1 MGKGGQILEVRDEND
16 RVTYKRTT
24 ENAEWYRN
32 FYATFHRAPTKDE
45 LTQMAIAL
53 TTGDA
58 SAPKVMGFIPQSEEE
73 QQAMADSKREIDYL
87 QQALTTLDKIKPTM
101 QKLNGVEMKL
111 TEGLSSEA
119 FTVYRTVS
127 DQLKAF
133 GGLPA
138 RAARVSAIL
147 TARHADIVAGII
159 SKKTGKKYTALDYM
173 RERYGFDAEGKY
185 IGDNALH
192 QPVTELDLELDK
204 QIPVLDL
211 DTMDTSLRN
220 KEPKEVIAYI
230 KEKLPRDAIPTA
242 DFKAMIGAPN
252 DSYGATHIVRNK
264 SAAAE
269 ENRIA
274 RNAAL
279 TNIDAVIRHSY
290 LIEVVPNEKI
300 AVAQEMPR
308 WKRKAQ
314 RRKNS
319 IDEFYR
325 LIIPV
330 RIDGEQKTL
339 IIVAENKHGKVS
351 INQNETNLYE
361 IYTAKEENHPV
372 RLSEQNT
379 PDTRATEDGSPSTIS
394 IRDTLRGVKDYLF
407 QPYVDENGNANYGVY
422 LQNGVMYLGQNAS
435 LNQLAWHGSPHV
447 FDHFDLGAIGTG
459 EGARVHGWGLY
470 FAKNREMSEKY
481 RAMLAGKPESVAL
494 NGTTYHYQG
503 NKIIGPDGKAVD
515 DLPLMLAISELL
527 ESGSKEKTL
536 DRAKGA
542 AALAFDKEQKETWQ
556 RVQEIIENSDV
567 RFKQDGTLLE
577 VDVPENDV
585 LLDEQK
591 QFEDQPENVKAALLS
606 LGIAN
611 ATGRKGQQIY
621 DELSRKLGSD
631 RAASLALNEAGIKG
645 LRYTDDVDGECFV
658 VFDDKAVSIIDRYNQ
673 AANAK
678 AAVRGTTTVMQDGR
692 RIVSLTQNADESTY
706 MHEMSHIFLMDLGD
720 LAQIDETSAKE
731 LEVVNQW
738 AEWHRGDAALYKGS
752 PWAAEFRA
760 REESIIAAE
769 DAGDFDEAD
778 RLKNVW
784 RQERFARAFEQY
796 LRDGQAPARGLRAVF
811 RKFKQFL
818 RQIYQAV
825 IADGT
830 KASEPVRRIMDRMIA
845 TEDEITE
852 MELDDRYKDISKAGG
867 EKLFNESEQDTYK
880 RWQKEAAEEAKE
892 KLMKEL
898 MQDLNAKVDE
908 EFNARVAKE
917 DEDYRREL
925 MNEPV
930 YLAMQAA
937 VASGSEEAVLGWFP
951 SIEAYTK
958 AIEEAPTFEDALK
971 EHMDAY
977 KETLEAELI
986 RTHLSEENVTHIM
999 ESTLYRAKLESLK
1012 ATAFAKKQRL
1022 INTITSKAERAMSS
1036 VEEKITA
1043 LPEDTDLKVERF
1055 DKSVKDVMKEIN
1067 RLRFSTRWSTADIER
1082 IEGMLQAATKEE
1094 LAKKMADFKLA
1105 VQNDKANEKAVEKA
1119 NEGRMHAYKDMAK
1132 KSLAG
1137 KPLHEACDYNGY
1149 IRQAKKAA
1157 KQVQQMVKAKRWDMA
1172 ILAQQ
1177 RQAMAMALAE
1187 ESRKL
1192 RQHVDKLT
1200 GQVKRQLQA
1209 RTVRLPKD
1217 ERYWHRH
1224 LAYMLRITST
1234 DAQKPASG
1242 CAGLDALFSDMTASL
1257 DMQEGFSPTDIL
1269 EMANEQGADFKGWQ
1283 SLTMNQFEDAVNAM
1297 NILYTTGKNKF
1308 NMVTV
1313 GGKAIADV
1321 VDEII
1326 HDDSE
1331 ASRVGV
1337 QRRVVNEDI
1346 GGLGYNEWLAK
1357 LPGGEAA
1364 ARMGVKALSAI
1375 TKPEEILRA
1384 LGTKAHK
1391 YIYGIYERA
1400 REQEGKRIAD
1410 EMAALQKILAPYSHK
1425 ERQAWKDRNIQL
1437 SGYEGMLS
1445 KENVICMALN
1455 LGNTINRQRLAG
1467 GFEMP
1472 EQDIVDFVEKHMT
1485 TKDWQLV
1492 QDIWDHLNT
1501 YWQDTVAVEE
1511 KLNGMA
1517 IKKVEAV
1524 PFTVKASDT
1533 GEQIRLKGGY
1543 YPIAYN
1549 PKKSSKA
1556 AENAENALAR
1566 GSMSGAM
1573 VLGTN
1578 RGFTKSRAEVDI
1590 EGRPLLLEFSVV
1602 PDHLQAVIHNITFR
1616 LAARDVYRLI
1626 NNKDFEAHVADT
1638 LGSEYHAILK
1648 EWATDVWNITGNNNV
1663 AENVIGKVFN
1673 WLRANS
1679 TMSIMGYR
1687 IWPVVENISNIA
1699 PVIDK
1704 LGAAETAAAIAD
1716 FYANIGEARHMLT
1729 KSVFMQNRI
1738 NSLDRDIRQ
1747 QPGLFSATYRPIEII
1762 RDHAYDLML
1771 YSDLMLSAPL
1781 WLRSYKNAFGDK
1793 LAEVR
1798 KENAAHIQAIR
1809 AAQDKVDSIKAQLLD
1824 LAEGK
1829 LPERAELSPF
1839 DVVNM
1844 TEAEGMDY
1852 LDRQQKD
1859 LEKDLL
1865 KAEQEFQQATELPI
1879 YTDAEIIS
1887 EAERRAVF
1895 AADGAVRD
1903 TFGSGATMDQ
1913 SSIQRT
1919 RNAAIKLMTTFY
1931 SFFNTQFNAILA
1943 SYRHAKFSEGSYIT
1957 RWALFARSMMLRL
1970 VLMALIG
1977 STMKFAFGLEG
1988 SGDDDKWKRE
1998 KGSDGKETKV
2008 AVPWQER
2015 FLKVFGNNAMSQTFG
2030 AFPLV
2035 RDFANLMA
2043 SYLFNGTTYGKS
2055 SADFFS
2061 VGMRGFT
2068 EGWRAVTMLAKKS
2081 EQNLELQEQEAKREQ
2096 AWQERLKKLKGKKR
2110 AEAIRKHEEEEKY
2123 RHPQKPI
2130 TYSDVAKHGARALSS
2145 LTAARVGITSTMAD
2159 AVTTTMQYLNDSSDR
2174 YDKTWTNM
2182 VWSVIWD
2189 KNPVE
2194 REIAPKP
2201 PAEPKPKK
2209 GKKKSQQKE

>member
-1 MGKGGQILEVRDEND
+1 MDLDKVRNGLQEIQTEQEEASKPAEEPSFLDRLASLPGEFINAMGQQSVVTSQGNLEAAQETSDMASHAAGDIASAASNLSERWQDFRQKGAELQAAYTPAAIQQANETGDYSAQDAAVASAQQAGDAVTDGLRDLALSPARYEVNKYINQYANADGNPNQAWAQSLQRSNAGLEYFLTDADKLTTARDIEESTGIPAEAFLNDTTAYRQALDIYHYKQKVDAVGGSVEAVWDEFPELKDVANMDVKAAALALHELDNIRQTHGIIETFTHALETGNKELEYNNLMWKIATGQADDNDKERAEDIKASLARDRKATPSFIEDPIAAIVTGVGQSAPEMWQSMVEGARDASVAATAAMLAGAAAGSTVAPGIGTAGGAVAGMIGGAAVGFGRSLITNTARRQLASAALQAGFQTGMFTGMLRPEVGQRYAEYKEMKDKDGNPLLTDNQARGWAFLGGTANAGIEMANFGVVTKALAGAPHAKRVFGDIIEQFGAGLTAREAFTNMLKDRAADIAKVTLSESGEEGLQSISDDLIHNQIEFSTGDTSNKVYSFGDIAGHAFMSFAQSLPASFGFGLLGAGGGMVTRGIGITAGMRNRASFEARYGENARKTVTGTLMVERLQQVIAQNNMKEKAPDVQRTILRSELKNTGYENSYIDTEIAMEKEHGLDDLKKVAKAANISDEDLQTAIEEKGTIMVPTEQYAQSAASPDLLDAVSYAQEADSIGRMRKDAQGVMEQMRELQKQAIERQTEAVQNVINQYFPSEEAATRDPQQAHIRELATAAVFANPENPAKGWASTRKELQDKLDAILAPAMQALQDGMGKGGQILEVRDEND

-435 LNQLAWHGSPHV
+435 FNQLAWHGSPHV

-481 RAMLAGKPESVAL
+481 RAMLAGKQESVAL

-527 ESGSKEKTL
+527 ESGSKAKTI

-621 DELSRKLGSD
+621 DELCRKLGSD

-898 MQDLNAKVDE
+898 MQGLNAKVDE

-1192 RQHVDKLT
+1192 RQHADKLT
-1200 GQVKRQLQA
+1200 GQVKRQRQA

-1269 EMANEQGADFKGWQ
+1269 EMANEQGAPPARTN
-1283 SLTMNQFEDAVNAM
+1283 LTW
-1297 NILYTTGKNKF
+1297 
-1308 NMVTV
+1308 
-1313 GGKAIADV
+1313 
-1321 VDEII
+1321 
-1326 HDDSE
+1326 SP
-1331 ASRVGV
+1331 S
-1337 QRRVVNEDI
+1337 
-1346 GGLGYNEWLAK
+1346 
-1357 LPGGEAA
+1357 A
-1364 ARMGVKALSAI
+1364 ARPSP
-1375 TKPEEILRA
+1375 TSS
-1384 LGTKAHK
+1384 T
-1391 YIYGIYERA
+1391 
-1400 REQEGKRIAD
+1400 
-1410 EMAALQKILAPYSHK
+1410 
-1425 ERQAWKDRNIQL
+1425 
-1437 SGYEGMLS
+1437 
-1445 KENVICMALN
+1445 
-1455 LGNTINRQRLAG
+1455 
-1467 GFEMP
+1467 
-1472 EQDIVDFVEKHMT
+1472 
-1485 TKDWQLV
+1485 
-1492 QDIWDHLNT
+1492 
-1501 YWQDTVAVEE
+1501 
-1511 KLNGMA
+1511 
-1517 IKKVEAV
+1517 
-1524 PFTVKASDT
+1524 
-1533 GEQIRLKGGY
+1533 
-1543 YPIAYN
+1543 
-1549 PKKSSKA
+1549 KSS
-1556 AENAENALAR
+1556 
-1566 GSMSGAM
+1566 
-1573 VLGTN
+1573 
-1578 RGFTKSRAEVDI
+1578 
-1590 EGRPLLLEFSVV
+1590 
-1602 PDHLQAVIHNITFR
+1602 
-1616 LAARDVYRLI
+1616 
-1626 NNKDFEAHVADT
+1626 
-1638 LGSEYHAILK
+1638 
-1648 EWATDVWNITGNNNV
+1648 
-1663 AENVIGKVFN
+1663 
-1673 WLRANS
+1673 
-1679 TMSIMGYR
+1679 
-1687 IWPVVENISNIA
+1687 
-1699 PVIDK
+1699 
-1704 LGAAETAAAIAD
+1704 
-1716 FYANIGEARHMLT
+1716 
-1729 KSVFMQNRI
+1729 
-1738 NSLDRDIRQ
+1738 
-1747 QPGLFSATYRPIEII
+1747 
-1762 RDHAYDLML
+1762 
-1771 YSDLMLSAPL
+1771 
-1781 WLRSYKNAFGDK
+1781 
-1793 LAEVR
+1793 
-1798 KENAAHIQAIR
+1798 
-1809 AAQDKVDSIKAQLLD
+1809 
-1824 LAEGK
+1824 
-1829 LPERAELSPF
+1829 
-1839 DVVNM
+1839 
-1844 TEAEGMDY
+1844 
-1852 LDRQQKD
+1852 
-1859 LEKDLL
+1859 
-1865 KAEQEFQQATELPI
+1865 
-1879 YTDAEIIS
+1879 
-1887 EAERRAVF
+1887 
-1895 AADGAVRD
+1895 
-1903 TFGSGATMDQ
+1903 
-1913 SSIQRT
+1913 
-1919 RNAAIKLMTTFY
+1919 
-1931 SFFNTQFNAILA
+1931 
-1943 SYRHAKFSEGSYIT
+1943 
-1957 RWALFARSMMLRL
+1957 
-1970 VLMALIG
+1970 
-1977 STMKFAFGLEG
+1977 
-1988 SGDDDKWKRE
+1988 
-1998 KGSDGKETKV
+1998 
-2008 AVPWQER
+2008 
-2015 FLKVFGNNAMSQTFG
+2015 
-2030 AFPLV
+2030 
-2035 RDFANLMA
+2035 
-2043 SYLFNGTTYGKS
+2043 
-2055 SADFFS
+2055 
-2061 VGMRGFT
+2061 
-2068 EGWRAVTMLAKKS
+2068 
-2081 EQNLELQEQEAKREQ
+2081 
-2096 AWQERLKKLKGKKR
+2096 
-2110 AEAIRKHEEEEKY
+2110 
-2123 RHPQKPI
+2123 
-2130 TYSDVAKHGARALSS
+2130 
-2145 LTAARVGITSTMAD
+2145 
-2159 AVTTTMQYLNDSSDR
+2159 TTTAR
-2174 YDKTWTNM
+2174 
-2182 VWSVIWD
+2182 
-2189 KNPVE
+2189 
-2194 REIAPKP
+2194 
-2201 PAEPKPKK
+2201 PAAWAC
-2209 GKKKSQQKE
+2209 SAAW